1 MYRPTTTICQP
12 GGCFMSLRPLIRSFP
27 LVTLAF
33 ILVCAGFTGCAGGDM
48 ATVTISIS
56 HPGFAKTHTPSI
68 FDRMLAFL
76 SFSTRAEAGPWPSE
90 LLEYLGPEG
99 GIQVGVQSPDFSMEP
114 MWVDP
119 QTGAVTLSV
128 PAGKNRKFY
137 VIVSYYNFMYEN
149 KYNRQLGAVH
159 VTDLAPGETKNIPMI
174 LGVLP
179 QTPDIGLSSAYIS
192 FHVEIINNSIEDG
205 YIIYRADG
213 VDSTNFRKIA
223 EVPAQAENTPFTDS
237 SVSLY
242 STYSYMIRGYNQYGE
257 GDAYILM
264 NAYIDEP

>member
-1 MYRPTTTICQP
+1 MGLSSFSRA
-12 GGCFMSLRPLIRSFP
+12 FP
-27 LVTLAF
+27 LFILAF
-33 ILVCAGFTGCAGGDM
+33 ILVCAGLTGCVGGDM
-48 ATVTISIS
+48 ATVTINVS
-56 HPGFAKTHTPSI
+56 HPDLAKTHTPSF

-76 SFSTRAEAGPWPSE
+76 SMSTRAEARPWPSE

-114 MWVDP
+114 VWLDP
-119 QTGAVTLSV
+119 QTGVATLSV

-137 VIVSYYNFMYEN
+137 VIVSYYNYLHEN

-159 VTDLAPGETKNIPMI
+159 ITDLAPGETKNIPMV

-179 QTPDIGLSSAYIS
+179 QTPEIGLISAYVS
-192 FHVEIINNSIEDG
+192 FHVKINNNPNEDG
-205 YIIYRADG
+205 YVIYRADG
-213 VDSTNFRKIA
+213 HDNTNFRKIA
-223 EVPAQAENTPFTDS
+223 EIARQSESTAFTDT
-237 SVSLY
+237 SVVLH